1 MTDYQLEGEHRGQDE
16 TVDRLGLPIQ
26 PARGGDRPV
35 AGVQAEQPIQVA
47 RKHRVTELGVA
58 RPHILVHGLDGNEG
72 SENRRSRLVSIV
84 LHNINLKNYQ
94 HDWQNHHD

>member
-16 TVDRLGLPIQ
+16 TVDRLGLPVQ

-35 AGVQAEQPIQVA
+35 AGVQAEHPIQVA

-58 RPHILVHGLDGNEG
+58 
-72 SENRRSRLVSIV
+72 
-84 LHNINLKNYQ
+84 
-94 HDWQNHHD
+94 